1 MVHQAKDASLEMSLA
16 RIQQAVEP
24 SPVHPHI
31 VGDAEA
37 LSKYLIRRR
46 ISDCRRILL
55 RDGILPATFAPQRSV
70 PSLPTSRRALLT
82 FAHDVAMAGGAFAI
96 GLFLRIGDEFFGY
109 EPRLTLIYGL
119 SFTGI
124 AAVVFLATGLYRGI
138 WRYASL
144 PDLFNIVRAV
154 TLTVLIFLPVMF
166 VFTRLDGLP
175 RSTLLI
181 DWLVLIALLGGPRLG
196 YRLFKD
202 RGLDHILERDRS
214 RAVPVLLISAR
225 EGADTFIRET
235 RRDPGAVYRVVGVV
249 ADTPS
254 RVGREIHGVPVLG
267 TLDTLETVVEQLDRR
282 GQRPQRLVIS
292 GQGIERAEI
301 EGLLDRAGA
310 LAIPLARLPR
320 PTELHE
326 TLNADGP
333 IQPIALEDLL
343 GRPQAVLDRDA
354 MARLVAG
361 RRILVTGAGGTIGS
375 ELCRQIAALAPA
387 HLVLL
392 DNGEF
397 GLYAIDGELRERW
410 RGLAI
415 RPLLGDVRERARVDA
430 VIAAE
435 APQIVFHAAAL
446 KHVPMVE
453 ANPLEGLLTN
463 VIGTRNVA
471 EAARAHGVGLVVMIS
486 TDKAVNPTSVMG
498 AAKRLAESY
507 CQALDLDE
515 ARRPPLA
522 FSTGGGGTRLVTVR
536 FGNVLGST
544 GSVVPLFTRQLAA
557 GGPLTVTDPEVS
569 RYFMTVREAVELV
582 LEASAAAPAA
592 GGTEARGKIV
602 VLDMGEPV
610 KIVDLARQMIRLAG
624 LRPDRDIRIAFTGM
638 RPGEKLHEE
647 LFHDAEA
654 PVPTQNPAL
663 RLAAPRTADY
673 AVLARSIDE
682 LEREARGG
690 DVGRTLDLLQ
700 RLVPEYR
707 REPGPAAVPAR
718 AAR

>member
-1 MVHQAKDASLEMSLA
+1 MAPIGTSRVAPPYFRLAAKPAIRHRLA
-16 RIQQAVEP
+16 
-24 SPVHPHI
+24 
-31 VGDAEA
+31 
-37 LSKYLIRRR
+37 
-46 ISDCRRILL
+46 
-55 RDGILPATFAPQRSV
+55 ATFPHRRVSFV
-70 PSLPTSRRALLT
+70 PNSRRALLT
-82 FAHDVAMAGGAFAI
+82 FAHDVAMAAAAFWLA
-96 GLFLRIGDEFFGY
+96 LYLRVGDEIFAY
-109 EPRLTLIYGL
+109 EPRLMLIYGL
-119 SFTGI
+119 GFVGI
-124 AAVVFLATGLYRGI
+124 AAVVFLVTGLYRGI

-144 PDLFNIVRAV
+144 PDMFNIVRAV
-154 TLTVLIFLPVMF
+154 TLTVVIYLPVMF
-166 VFTRLDGLP
+166 VVLRLERLP
-175 RSTLLI
+175 RSTLPI
-181 DWLVLIALLGGPRLG
+181 DWLVLIALLGGPRIA

-202 RGLDHILERDRS
+202 RGLDHILEHGRT

-235 RRDPGAVYRVVGVV
+235 MRDPNAVYRVVGVV
-249 ADTPS
+249 ADTES
-254 RVGREIHGVPVLG
+254 RVGREIYGVPVLG
-267 TLDTLETVVEQLDRR
+267 TLDTLEAVVGRLDRR
-282 GQRPQRLVIS
+282 GQRPQRLVLA
-292 GQGIERAEI
+292 GQGIDAAEL
-301 EGLLDRAGA
+301 GRLLDRAGA

-320 PTELHE
+320 PTELRQD
-326 TLNADGP
+326 LGADGFGATGP
-333 IQPIALEDLL
+333 IEPIALEDLL
-343 GRPQAVLDRDA
+343 GRPQAVLDRAA
-354 MARLVAG
+354 MARLVEG

-375 ELCRQIAALAPA
+375 ELSRQIAALRPA
-387 HLVLL
+387 ALTLL

-410 RGLAI
+410 PGLAI
-415 RPLLGDVRERARVDA
+415 RPMLGDVRERARLDA
-430 VIAAE
+430 AIAAE

-471 EAARAHGVGLVVMIS
+471 EAARAHAVPLVVMIS

-498 AAKRLAESY
+498 AAKRLAEGY

-515 ARRPPLA
+515 ARRHG
-522 FSTGGGGTRLVTVR
+522 SGTRFVTVR

-569 RYFMTVREAVELV
+569 RFFMTVREAVELV
-582 LEASAAAPAA
+582 LEASAAEMA
-592 GGTEARGKIV
+592 EARGKIV

-624 LRPDRDIRIAFTGM
+624 LRPEADVKIAFIGL

-654 PVPTQNPAL
+654 PVPTGNPAL

-682 LEREARGG
+682 LEKEVRAGDTARA
-690 DVGRTLDLLQ
+690 LALLQ

-707 REPGPAAVPAR
+707 RDDATATPTR